1 MSRYRRSL
9 PRSSRGAAA
18 KSSHSAVSP
27 TVLGR
32 QNSPAPSHLGRVTL
46 RKLGRAIAKRRRARN
61 VSRQL
66 LAKKVEISV
75 ESIRQIE
82 RGLHDIDVV
91 LLAKI
96 AQALNSAMSQLVVS
110 PRGPFRRQQ

>member
-1 MSRYRRSL
+1 
-9 PRSSRGAAA
+9 
-18 KSSHSAVSP
+18 
-27 TVLGR
+27 
-32 QNSPAPSHLGRVTL
+32 
-46 RKLGRAIAKRRRARN
+46 
-61 VSRQL
+61 L